1 MDLPEA
7 FRQAASLQP
16 GREGVVGF
24 VIFTRPDDST
34 VGIDPAK
41 VMSFAPV
48 PPLSSPLAGPIGEGT
63 RIVFINKT
71 HQDVKEL
78 VDEVA
83 RRFKAAASEA
93 IKAMMVKGPRT
104 ISIETATRPA
114 TLRPVAKSGGRARTG

>member
-1 MDLPEA
+1 M
-7 FRQAASLQP
+7 
-16 GREGVVGF
+16 GF

-41 VMSFAPV
+41 VVSFAPV
-48 PPLSSPLAGPIGEGT
+48 PPLSSSIAGPLGEGT
-63 RIVFINKT
+63 RIVFANKT

-83 RRFKAAASEA
+83 RRFKAAASAA

-114 TLRPVAKSGGRARTG
+114 HMRQAAKSSGRARTS